1 MHIMKFVTAVT
12 LTLLCAPLF
21 AGETQGVATEK
32 SAGMYEQVLSGQAK
46 TPATAADTPTTSE
59 VLRDVV
65 IGAGKTIT
73 FDSTMDY
80 SSATAVAVTVLCAA
94 CSTNDTS
101 LATAGLVLQARWIVP
116 NAESFVATEFRAA
129 TAFPYW
135 DAGGV
140 MFSVF
145 GSQFRLSMQNKGTQA
160 ITLKQVTLFIR
171 NQ

>member
-1 MHIMKFVTAVT
+1 MNIMKLVTAVA
-12 LTLLCAPLF
+12 LIIGCAPLF
-21 AGETQGVATEK
+21 AGEKQGVATEK

-46 TPATAADTPTTSE
+46 TPATSE

-73 FDSTMDY
+73 FDSSMDY

-101 LATAGLVLQARWIVP
+101 LATLGLVLQARWMVP

-171 NQ
+171 N